1 MFSEYILKLAPRV
14 LSQVDRDRHSKN
26 YGDCDRNHWH
36 LKVRDFSSA
45 ILQQTGLALALL
57 YQLDFEGNLFYG
69 RQEVREWAQATVCY
83 WRKIQLK
90 DGSFNEYYPNEH
102 GFPPTAF
109 SLYAM
114 CEVYRRLEMEDEGIK
129 EAFRKTARYLVRHI
143 EEKAY
148 NQEIASITALYAAY
162 QILREPWILEGM
174 EKKLVRILSL
184 QSDEGWFS
192 EYGGAD
198 IGYMSVSL
206 DMLAEYYVMSG
217 DERVK
222 KPLEKMIDFLQY
234 FIHPDGTAGGEYAS
248 RNTIYFLPGGL
259 QTMACQGNGTAEAM
273 LQKLYRDTDRAFY
286 FMDGVD
292 DRYFSHYI
300 LHSFLRA
307 LEKRTAYQGTYVQE
321 KLPCERDQERYFAQA
336 GILCCTRGDRYVIV
350 GAKKGGVVRA
360 FAGGSACFEDYGY
373 RTRLEEGKVA
383 ATSWQSANTKVEYEE
398 HRLRIKGH
406 MNLVKQKVATPIMLM
421 GLRGVSAVV
430 GNRIIGMLK
439 RMIILV
445 DQETDIAYERR
456 IEITDDGIRMTDE
469 ITSPRSIDLEC
480 ADPFSLRH
488 VASGRFFATADLG
501 THSRNRYPQV
511 QKIRIGRKYGF
522 DSRKLS
528 EKVLE

>member
-57 YQLDFEGNLFYG
+57 YRLDFEGNLFYG
-69 RQEVREWAQATVCY
+69 RQEVREWAQATVSY

-109 SLYAM
+109 SLYTM
-114 CEVYRRLEMEDEGIK
+114 CEVYSRLEMEDEGIK
-129 EAFRKTARYLVRHI
+129 EAFRKTARYLTRHI
-143 EEKAY
+143 EEKAC

-162 QILREPWILEGM
+162 RILQEPWILEGM
-174 EKKLVRILSL
+174 EKKLLRILSL

-217 DERVK
+217 DERVR

-248 RNTIYFLPGGL
+248 RNTVYFLPGGL

-273 LQKLYRDTDRAFY
+273 LQKLYGDTDRTFY

-307 LEKRTAYQGTYVQE
+307 LEKRSAYQGSFSVE
-321 KLPCERDQERYFAQA
+321 RLPYERDQERYFAQA
-336 GILCCTRGDRYVIV
+336 GILCCTQGDRYVIV

-360 FAGGSACFEDYGY
+360 FAGGRACFEDYGY
-373 RTRLEEGKVA
+373 RTKLDEGKVA
-383 ATSWQSANTKVEYEE
+383 ATSWQSANTRVEYEE
-398 HRLRIKGH
+398 HRLHIRGH
-406 MNLVKQKVATPIMLM
+406 MNLVKQKVATPVMLM
-421 GLRGVSAVV
+421 GLRGVSALV

-469 ITSPRSIDLEC
+469 ITSPQPIELEC

-501 THSRNRYPQV
+501 THSRNRYPRV

-522 DSRKLS
+522 DSQKLS

>member
-1 MFSEYILKLAPRV
+1 MFSKYILKTAPRV
-14 LSQVDRDRHSKN
+14 LTQVDRDRHSKN

-57 YQLDFEGNLFYG
+57 YLTDFEGNLFYG
-69 RQEVREWAQATVCY
+69 REEVREWAEATVYY
-83 WRKIQLK
+83 WRTIQLR

-114 CEVYRRLEMEDEGIK
+114 CEVYSRLEMKDEEIK
-129 EAFRKTARYLVRHI
+129 TAFRKTARYLTRHI
-143 EEKAY
+143 EEKAC

-162 QILREPWILEGM
+162 RILQESWILEGL
-174 EKKLVRILSL
+174 EKKLQRILSL
-184 QSDEGWFS
+184 QSEEGWFS

-206 DMLAEYYVMSG
+206 DMLAEYYAMSG

-222 KPLEKMIDFLQY
+222 KPIEKMVDFLQY
-234 FIHPDGTAGGEYAS
+234 FVHPDGTAGGEYAS

-259 QTMACQGNGTAEAM
+259 QTMAGMGNGTAEAM
-273 LQKLYRDTDRAFY
+273 LQKLYGDADREFY

-292 DRYFSHYI
+292 DRYLSHYI
-300 LHSFLRA
+300 LHSCLRA
-307 LEKRTAYQGTYVQE
+307 LERRAAQGTCSVE
-321 KLPCERDQERYFAQA
+321 RLPYERDQERYFEEA
-336 GILCCTRGDRYVIV
+336 GIWCYTRGDRYVVIGV
-350 GAKKGGVVRA
+350 KKGGVLRA

-373 RTRLEEGKVA
+373 RVKFGEGKVA
-383 ATSWQSANTKVEYEE
+383 ATSWQSANTRVEYKDQK
-398 HRLRIKGH
+398 LRIRGH

-421 GLRGVSAVV
+421 GLRGVSALV

-445 DQETDIAYERR
+445 DKETDIAYERL
-456 IEITDDGIRMTDE
+456 IEITEKEIQITDE
-469 ITSPRSIDLEC
+469 ITSPEEVELEC

-488 VASGRFFATADLG
+488 VASGRFFAIADLG
-501 THSRNRYPQV
+501 RHSRKRYPQV
-511 QKIRIGRKYGF
+511 RKIRIGRAYCF
-522 DSRKLS
+522 DSQKLS
-528 EKVLE
+528 EKVLD